1 MSFWNKHTM
10 KFSPNKKIERR
21 RKRTRKIAHLV
32 VIWLHKTQI
41 AYNIGQQNTAGL
53 ISAGKGNYVL
63 RFSTMLDISIICY
76 CAMSVSNI
84 LWSLLLCVYF
94 FWCDSISLI
103 YCFLLSVY
111 NILSPARHTN
121 SMVPHHQVFW
131 TWWFS
136 IT

>member
-21 RKRTRKIAHLV
+21 RKRTRKMAHLV

-94 FWCDSISLI
+94 FDATVSLWFIVFSCQFIISSVRPVTRIVWFLITRSFGLDDS
-103 YCFLLSVY
+103 
-111 NILSPARHTN
+111 P
-121 SMVPHHQVFW
+121 
-131 TWWFS
+131 
-136 IT
+136 